1 MQVISTFFLGF
12 VFPWIAFD
20 VCVFIYLFILQ
31 ASVLEN
37 LRLAVRSQLGFTS
50 IRLPIAGRS
59 SNIWNRIFNFARSR
73 HSGSLA
79 LVSSD
84 GDDIASQNTN
94 RENERNGSHRSLFSV
109 ESDDTDTETERRD
122 TVGAVGGV
130 AATLPQKVPPA
141 TAVEATVVC
150 GMSSVQNTS
159 GSTDNG
165 REAATT
171 EPPSSS
177 PGRHQFSSALSRMTQ
192 GLRWVRFTL
201 GRSSPVNQN
210 QSPLRQLDNG
220 VGGGR
225 DEDDDVEML
234 IPVSDAAS
242 DFDVNDCSRPLLDLT
257 SDQGQGLRQ
266 PYSAP
271 HNGGRSCTRDGPCE
285 CCGIVHTA
293 QIPDTCLEGTLKN
306 ETSDDEAL
314 LLC

>member
-1 MQVISTFFLGF
+1 MFTFFIAPGLSMF
-12 VFPWIAFD
+12 VF
-20 VCVFIYLFILQ
+20 Q

-50 IRLPIAGRS
+50 IRFPIAGRS

-73 HSGSLA
+73 HSGSMS

-84 GDDIASQNTN
+84 GDDLTSQNSN
-94 RENERNGSHRSLFSV
+94 RETERNSSHRSLFSV

-122 TVGAVGGV
+122 TTGAVGGV

-141 TAVEATVVC
+141 TAVEATVFC
-150 GMSSVQNTS
+150 GTSSTQNTS
-159 GSTDNG
+159 SSTDSG
-165 REAATT
+165 REPASM

-234 IPVSDAAS
+234 IPVSDVAS
-242 DFDVNDCSRPLLDLT
+242 DFDVNDCSQPLLDLT
-257 SDQGQGLRQ
+257 SDQGQGPRQ
-266 PYSAP
+266 PHSVTP
-271 HNGGRSCTRDGPCE
+271 NGVQPSNRDGPCE
-285 CCGIVHTA
+285 HCGIVHTA
-293 QIPDTCLEGTLKN
+293 QIPNSCLEVVLKN

>member
-1 MQVISTFFLGF
+1 M
-12 VFPWIAFD
+12 
-20 VCVFIYLFILQ
+20 FICLLQ

-84 GDDIASQNTN
+84 GDDCTSQNPN
-94 RENERNGSHRSLFSV
+94 REAERNGSHRSLFSV

-122 TVGAVGGV
+122 TAGAVGGV
-130 AATLPQKVPPA
+130 AATLPQKVPPT
-141 TAVEATVVC
+141 TAVEASVVC
-150 GMSSVQNTS
+150 GTSSVQNTN
-159 GSTDNG
+159 STDNG
-165 REAATT
+165 RETASVAPT
-171 EPPSSS
+171 SSS
-177 PGRHQFSSALSRMTQ
+177 PGCHQFSNALSRMTQ

-201 GRSSPVNQN
+201 GRSSSVNQN

-220 VGGGR
+220 VEGGR
-225 DEDDDVEML
+225 ADDDDVEML

-242 DFDVNDCSRPLLDLT
+242 DFDVNDSSRPLLDLT
-257 SDQGQGLRQ
+257 SDQGFI
-266 PYSAP
+266 PP
-271 HNGGRSCTRDGPCE
+271 HSVTHHGVQSCNRDGPCE
-285 CCGIVHTA
+285 RCGIVHTA
-293 QIPDTCLEGTLKN
+293 QIPDSCLEATLKN

>member
-1 MQVISTFFLGF
+1 M
-12 VFPWIAFD
+12 
-20 VCVFIYLFILQ
+20 
-31 ASVLEN
+31 
-37 LRLAVRSQLGFTS
+37 RSQLGFTS

-59 SNIWNRIFNFARSR
+59 TNIWNRIFNFARSR

-84 GDDIASQNTN
+84 GDDITSQNAN
-94 RENERNGSHRSLFSV
+94 REAERNGSHRSLFSV

-122 TVGAVGGV
+122 AAGAVGGI

-141 TAVEATVVC
+141 TAVEASVV
-150 GMSSVQNTS
+150 GGTSSVQNTNS
-159 GSTDNG
+159 STESR
-165 REAATT
+165 REAASA
-171 EPPSSS
+171 EHPNSS

-201 GRSSPVNQN
+201 GRSSSVNQN

-220 VGGGR
+220 VGEGR

-234 IPVSDAAS
+234 IPVSDVAS

-266 PYSAP
+266 PYSTT
-271 HNGGRSCTRDGPCE
+271 HNGTRSCNRDGPCE
-285 CCGIVHTA
+285 RCGMVHTA
-293 QIPDTCLEGTLKN
+293 QIPDTCLEATLKN